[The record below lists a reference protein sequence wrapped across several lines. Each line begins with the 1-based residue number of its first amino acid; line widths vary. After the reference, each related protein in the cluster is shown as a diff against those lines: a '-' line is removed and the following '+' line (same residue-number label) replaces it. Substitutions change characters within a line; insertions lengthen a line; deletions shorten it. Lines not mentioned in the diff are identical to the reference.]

1 MKFEQFVK
9 SFMKAGWRKAG
20 KVHDSDD
27 VEDFVLPAKEM
38 LHQETGESAPFWRLM
53 REQVFFA
60 FKTIACRQG
69 FLNTDDLSE
78 QFCPNKMER
87 EEKATEKRKCKDYHP
102 VPEVGK
108 LVD

>member
-1 MKFEQFVK
+1 MNTEDENWTICQVFHGG
-9 SFMKAGWRKAG
+9 GWRKTE
-20 KVHDSDD
+20 KVHDSDE
-27 VEDFVLPAKEM
+27 VEDVVLPAKEV
-38 LHQETGESAPFWRLM
+38 LHQETGKSAPFWRLL

-60 FKTIACRQG
+60 LKIIACRHG
-69 FLNTDDLSE
+69 DLSE

-108 LVD
+108 LVA